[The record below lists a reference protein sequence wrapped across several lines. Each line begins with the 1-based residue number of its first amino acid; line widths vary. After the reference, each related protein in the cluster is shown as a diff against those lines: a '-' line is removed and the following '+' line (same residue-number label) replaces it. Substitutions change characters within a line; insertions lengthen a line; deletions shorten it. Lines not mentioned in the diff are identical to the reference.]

1 MNKIIDFLRSI
12 YILPSARVLAIKEL
26 EDSKR
31 KLLEMETIAEFSFS
45 GNKIDGFLYARNR
58 KETYLILQNKKLE
71 QKTNLSIKKCPHCN
85 EGTLEQYYYR
95 FTLTRMLKNQFNVY
109 TFLGCDKCNTY
120 VNHGGICKE
129 LNVYDIGEKS
139 TSVNEKEYKHLLN
152 RYENSNYVVKFFDD
166 FPQKRFSKD
175 LTLAGIRKMINH
187 DHFYSMVVNEIE
199 FYRSS
204 MKNCKLKHD
213 FDCFAKLTLNI
224 LMLAFL
230 TVFLSITYTYAEDI
244 TGYISNVLESIV
256 FNSF

>member
-1 MNKIIDFLRSI
+1 MSLIQNLFHTEAKKPKYLVIKDKPPLCSTKG
-12 YILPSARVLAIKEL
+12 IL
-26 EDSKR
+26 
-31 KLLEMETIAEFSFS
+31 
-45 GNKIDGFLYARNR
+45 
-58 KETYLILQNKKLE
+58 
-71 QKTNLSIKKCPHCN
+71 KKCPHCN

-175 LTLAGIRKMINH
+175 LTLAGIRKMVNH
-187 DHFYSMVVNEIE
+187 EHYYSMIVNEIE
-199 FYRSS
+199 FYRPS
-204 MKNCKLKHD
+204 MKNCKLKHE
-213 FDCFAKLTLNI
+213 FNYFAKLTMNI
-224 LMLAFL
+224 LMFAILL
-230 TVFLSITYTYAEDI
+230 LFLSLTYTYAEDI
-244 TGYISNVLESIV
+244 TGSISNVLENIIFS
-256 FNSF
+256 SF